1 MILQCL
7 HEAFRGYMKDNW
19 FLLEGIHGEIE
30 DFWVNSKIKEGDL
43 MAILFTSDL
52 HLGHKNIIST
62 CGRNAENC
70 GQNFDTVEQ
79 MNVFLINKWN
89 QKVKDNDEVY
99 ILGDLTFR
107 SGVSVKTYLM
117 QLKGRKH
124 LIIGNH
130 DFQWQKNIT
139 NMKDYFESVSNME
152 VIRLDGKI
160 ITLCHYPLLEW
171 NGSRRA
177 KNQRTSISWL
187 IHGHIH
193 NTRDNVFEYI
203 RDNLPCALNCGVD
216 INGFEPVTFEEL
228 LINNNKWY
236 GRNKV

>member
-1 MILQCL
+1 
-7 HEAFRGYMKDNW
+7 
-19 FLLEGIHGEIE
+19 
-30 DFWVNSKIKEGDL
+30 
-43 MAILFTSDL
+43 
-52 HLGHKNIIST
+52 
-62 CGRNAENC
+62 
-70 GQNFDTVEQ
+70 

-99 ILGDLTFR
+99 ILGDLSFR

-228 LINNNKWY
+228 RINNNKWY

>member
-1 MILQCL
+1 
-7 HEAFRGYMKDNW
+7 MKDNW

>member
-1 MILQCL
+1 
-7 HEAFRGYMKDNW
+7 MKDNW

-30 DFWVNSKIKEGDL
+30 DFWVNSKIKEGNL

-99 ILGDLTFR
+99 ILGDLSFR

-228 LINNNKWY
+228 RINNNKWY